1 MCRHRR
7 SSMTSSVQKRNL
19 DLSIGYA
26 SLALFGASIIVLI
39 WFLVERVDS
48 PEPLVAFVHRE
59 IERATDGRGD
69 ARPTFNVLL
78 ILTWGFLHSLLTRP
92 RVKVH
97 LQKVLRPHLEPAVYS
112 IIASA
117 GLIAVCL
124 LYRPIPR
131 EVYALEGGPA
141 LMMRLLFYTGWGL
154 FLYCWFHLD
163 LLEVVGLRPIFSYLD
178 SAGRPLEPFRPTG
191 PFLWVRHPVELAFL
205 IAFWA
210 TPRMSVGH
218 HLFACVMTFYTFLG
232 IDHEDRRML
241 ELHGAGYAEY
251 MKKVPQ
257 IL

>member
-1 MCRHRR
+1 
-7 SSMTSSVQKRNL
+7 MTAPQRERNL
-19 DLSIGYA
+19 DLSIGA
-26 SLALFGASIIVLI
+26 ISLALFAVSIGVLI
-39 WFLVERVDS
+39 WFLVAQIDN
-48 PEPLVAFVHRE
+48 PEPVPDVFHRGL
-59 IERATDGRGD
+59 ERLTDGQGD
-69 ARPTFNVLL
+69 ASATFDILL
-78 ILTWGFLHSLLTRP
+78 ILLWGFLHSFMARP
-92 RVKVH
+92 RFKVH
-97 LQKVLRPHLEPAVYS
+97 LQKVMRPHLEPAVYS
-112 IIASA
+112 IVASA

-131 EVYALEGGPA
+131 EVYVLEGGPA
-141 LMMRLLFYTGWGL
+141 LMMRVLFYAGWGL

-163 LLEVVGLRPIFSYLD
+163 LLEVVGLRPIFSYLG

-210 TPRMSVGH
+210 APRMSAGH
-218 HLFACVMTFYTFLG
+218 LLFACVMTFYTFLG

-257 IL
+257 ILPLPR

>member
-1 MCRHRR
+1 
-7 SSMTSSVQKRNL
+7 MTSSVQKRNL
-19 DLSIGYA
+19 DLSVGYA

-78 ILTWGFLHSLLTRP
+78 ILAWGFLHSLLTRP
-92 RVKVH
+92 RLKVH
-97 LQKVLRPHLEPAVYS
+97 LQKVLQPHLEPAVYS

-131 EVYALEGGPA
+131 EVYVLEGGAA
-141 LMMRLLFYTGWGL
+141 LLVRLLFYAAWAL
-154 FLYCWFHLD
+154 FLYCFFHLD
-163 LLEVVGLRPIFSYLD
+163 VLEVAGLRPILRYVDGVGKS
-178 SAGRPLEPFRPTG
+178 LEPFRPAG

-205 IAFWA
+205 VAFWA
-210 TPRMSVGH
+210 APRMTIGH
-218 HLFACVMTFYTFLG
+218 LLFAIAMTFYTFLG
-232 IDHEDRRML
+232 VDHEDRRML
-241 ELHGAGYAEY
+241 ELHGPGYAEY
-251 MKKVPQ
+251 IRKVPQ
-257 IL
+257 ILPLPR

>member
-1 MCRHRR
+1 MPAPQRE
-7 SSMTSSVQKRNL
+7 RNL
-19 DLSIGYA
+19 DLSIGA
-26 SLALFGASIIVLI
+26 ISLALFAVSIGVLI
-39 WFLVERVDS
+39 GFLVAQIDN
-48 PEPLVAFVHRE
+48 PEPVPDAIHRQL
-59 IERATDGRGD
+59 ERLTDGQGD
-69 ARPTFNVLL
+69 ARATFDILL
-78 ILTWGFLHSLLTRP
+78 ILLWGFLHSFMTRP
-92 RVKVH
+92 RFKVH
-97 LQKVLRPHLEPAVYS
+97 LQKVMRPHLEPAVYS
-112 IIASA
+112 IVASA

-141 LMMRLLFYTGWGL
+141 LMMRLLFYAGWGL

-218 HLFACVMTFYTFLG
+218 LLFACVMTFYTFLG

-257 IL
+257 ILPLPR